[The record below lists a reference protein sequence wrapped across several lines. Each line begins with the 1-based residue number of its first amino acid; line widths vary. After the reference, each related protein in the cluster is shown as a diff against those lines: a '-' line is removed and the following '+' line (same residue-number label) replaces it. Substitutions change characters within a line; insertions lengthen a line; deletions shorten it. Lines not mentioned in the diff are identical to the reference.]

1 MLDQDHFSSYAM
13 GRWLR
18 SDSSGRQVRSAVTG
32 ETLGVLGGV
41 PEVAAMRD
49 YAKTDGGPALR
60 ALNFHDRARMI
71 KALALHLKAHRKAL
85 YDLSFLTGATLADS
99 QIDIDG
105 GIGTLLVYA
114 SKGRREMPEGF
125 VLPDGE
131 LEVLS
136 RDGSFLGQHV
146 LTPRQGISLQI
157 NAFNFPVW
165 GMLEKLAPSLL
176 AGVPSLIKPA
186 SDTGYLTQA
195 VVRLIADSGI
205 LPDGT
210 LQLIMGATGDLLDCL
225 DAQDSVGFT
234 GSAATAMVLRS
245 RPSLL
250 QNAVRFTAEQDSL
263 NGSVLGP
270 DIEPGSTEFDLF
282 ITEVH
287 REMTTKAG
295 QKCTAIRRIM
305 VPEAHLQSVTAAVS
319 ERLAATKIGHPAQ
332 KETQM
337 GALVSQAQREDVR
350 GKLQLLAGECDV
362 VFGDAQ
368 HCLVSGADAEEGA
381 FMSPVLLNC
390 PDPDAAKTV
399 HEIDVIEHSKWSTQY
414 QSWKSGNIEKL

>member
-165 GMLEKLAPSLL
+165 GMLE
-176 AGVPSLIKPA
+176 
-186 SDTGYLTQA
+186 
-195 VVRLIADSGI
+195 
-205 LPDGT
+205 
-210 LQLIMGATGDLLDCL
+210 
-225 DAQDSVGFT
+225 
-234 GSAATAMVLRS
+234 
-245 RPSLL
+245 
-250 QNAVRFTAEQDSL
+250 
-263 NGSVLGP
+263 
-270 DIEPGSTEFDLF
+270 
-282 ITEVH
+282 
-287 REMTTKAG
+287 
-295 QKCTAIRRIM
+295 
-305 VPEAHLQSVTAAVS
+305 
-319 ERLAATKIGHPAQ
+319 
-332 KETQM
+332 
-337 GALVSQAQREDVR
+337 
-350 GKLQLLAGECDV
+350 
-362 VFGDAQ
+362 
-368 HCLVSGADAEEGA
+368 
-381 FMSPVLLNC
+381 
-390 PDPDAAKTV
+390 
-399 HEIDVIEHSKWSTQY
+399 
-414 QSWKSGNIEKL
+414 

>member
-1 MLDQDHFSSYAM
+1 M
-13 GRWLR
+13 GHWLR
-18 SDSSGRQVRSAVTG
+18 SDSSGRPVRSAVTG

-41 PEVAAMRD
+41 PDVAAMRD
-49 YAKTDGGPALR
+49 YAKSHGGPALR
-60 ALNFHDRARMI
+60 ALNFHDRARML

-176 AGVPSLIKPA
+176 AGVPSLVKPA

-205 LPDGT
+205 LPDGA

-225 DAQDSVGFT
+225 DAQDTVGFT
-234 GSAATAMVLRS
+234 GSAATAMALRS

-250 QNAVRFTAEQDSL
+250 QNAVRFTSEQDSL

-270 DIEPGSTEFDLF
+270 DIEPGSAEFDLF

-305 VPEAHLQSVTAAVS
+305 VPEAHLQAVTAALS

-337 GALVSQAQREDVR
+337 GA
-350 GKLQLLAGECDV
+350 
-362 VFGDAQ
+362 
-368 HCLVSGADAEEGA
+368 
-381 FMSPVLLNC
+381 
-390 PDPDAAKTV
+390 
-399 HEIDVIEHSKWSTQY
+399 
-414 QSWKSGNIEKL
+414 